1 MQYKFS
7 KRVSIIKPSATVAI
21 NSLASELKAA
31 GRKIINLSVGEPD
44 FDTPD
49 FIKQAGIKAIEEGFT
64 KYTAVEGI
72 LELREAIVAKLLRD
86 NQLQYTPQQILV
98 SSGVKQSLYNLAQ
111 TLLEEGDEVIIPAP
125 YWVSYPEI
133 VKVADARPVFVTAGV
148 DQHLK
153 ITPAQLRAAMS
164 DRTRLFILNSPSNPS
179 GMAYSVKELRELADV
194 LLDYP
199 EVIIASDDMYEYILW
214 SMPKFVNILNV
225 EPKLK
230 ERTIVMNGVSKG
242 QAMTGWRI
250 GYAAGPLEIIQAMK
264 KIQSQSTTHATS
276 ISQKASV
283 VAIQA
288 ERSQFQYMIDQYKL
302 RHEFVYKALCA
313 MPGVECCFAD
323 GSFYSFPN
331 VSQVIKKLGLAS
343 DIELAKVLLDK
354 GNIAI
359 VPGTEFGMPGY
370 IRISYATSQ
379 ENLQAAMKQMAEV
392 FAGHY

>member
-21 NSLASELKAA
+21 NSLAAELTAA

-49 FIKQAGIKAIEEGFT
+49 FIKQAGIKAIQEGFT

-86 NQLQYTPQQILV
+86 NNLQYTPQQILV

-148 DQHLK
+148 DQNLK

-179 GMAYSVKELRELADV
+179 GMAYSEKELRELADV

-199 EVIIASDDMYEYILW
+199 EVLIASDDMYEYILW

-225 EPKLK
+225 EPNLK

-288 ERSQFQYMIDQYKL
+288 ERSQFQYMIDQYKS
-302 RHEFVYKALCA
+302 RHDFVYKALCA

-379 ENLQAAMKQMAEV
+379 ENLHAAMKQMADV
-392 FAGHY
+392 FAGRY